1 MSQTFK
7 HDVLL
12 RLVKIAN
19 VILITIPFAL
29 SWFLYYS
36 ERMYFR
42 TFYRKG
48 NWVIILLFLILYVIF
63 GKVYDA
69 FLVSFN
75 RISEMIY
82 SQSLAAFIADA
93 LMFVVISLLTR
104 RMPNLLP
111 IMLALFVQILLS
123 MCWCF
128 LANQWYFRAF
138 VPKRTLIVYDMREGI
153 EKLIEDYGL
162 EGKFDIQKTV
172 TAEECLANDLKDISD
187 SKTEVVYLCGVHSHD
202 RNTILKYCISNGI
215 TAYVIPRIG
224 DVIMSGA
231 RKMHMFHLPV
241 QRVERYHPGFE
252 YAVIKRIFDILLSL
266 LALVILSPVYL
277 ITAIAIKAEDG
288 GPILYRQIRLTK
300 NGRLF
305 QIMKFRSM
313 RVGAEKDGVARLSTG
328 EQDDRITKVGHF
340 IRSVRIDELPQLIN
354 ILRGEMSI
362 VGPRPERPEIAK
374 EYEKELP
381 EFSLRLQVK
390 AGLTGL
396 AQVFGKYNSSPY
408 DKLMMDLMY
417 IANASI
423 LQDLRIM
430 IATVKIL
437 FLPESTEGVDVGQVT
452 ALDYENEANR
462 TEKWE
467 KRDEHWV
474 D

>member
-1 MSQTFK
+1 
-7 HDVLL
+7 
-12 RLVKIAN
+12 
-19 VILITIPFAL
+19 
-29 SWFLYYS
+29 
-36 ERMYFR
+36 
-42 TFYRKG
+42 
-48 NWVIILLFLILYVIF
+48 
-63 GKVYDA
+63 
-69 FLVSFN
+69 
-75 RISEMIY
+75 
-82 SQSLAAFIADA
+82 
-93 LMFVVISLLTR
+93 
-104 RMPNLLP
+104 
-111 IMLALFVQILLS
+111 
-123 MCWCF
+123 
-128 LANQWYFRAF
+128 
-138 VPKRTLIVYDMREGI
+138 MREGI

-187 SKTEVVYLCGVHSHD
+187 SKAEVVYLCGVHSHD

-362 VGPRPERPEIAK
+362 VGPRQSGLK
-374 EYEKELP
+374 
-381 EFSLRLQVK
+381 SLQNMKKNFL
-390 AGLTGL
+390 
-396 AQVFGKYNSSPY
+396 SSAY
-408 DKLMMDLMY
+408 
-417 IANASI
+417 AC
-423 LQDLRIM
+423 R
-430 IATVKIL
+430 
-437 FLPESTEGVDVGQVT
+437 
-452 ALDYENEANR
+452 
-462 TEKWE
+462 
-467 KRDEHWV
+467 
-474 D
+474 

>member
-12 RLVKIAN
+12 RGVKIAN
-19 VILITIPFAL
+19 VILITIPFAV

-36 ERMYFR
+36 ERMYLR

-104 RMPNLLP
+104 RMPSLLP
-111 IMLALFVQILLS
+111 ILLVFLAQILLS
-123 MCWCF
+123 ACWCY
-128 LANQWYFRAF
+128 LANRWYFRAF
-138 VPKRTLIVYDMREGI
+138 VPKRTIIVYDMREGI

-162 EGKFDIQKTV
+162 EGKFDIQKSI
-172 TAEECLANDLKDISD
+172 TAEDCLANDLKEISD
-187 SKTEVVYLCGVHSHD
+187 SKAEVVYLCGVHSHD
-202 RNTILKYCISNGI
+202 RNIILKYCITNGI

-252 YAVIKRIFDILLSL
+252 FAVIKRIFDILLSL
-266 LALVILSPVYL
+266 VALVILSPVYL

-288 GPILYRQIRLTK
+288 GPILYRQTRLTK

-313 RVGAEKDGVARLSTG
+313 RVDAEKDGVARLSTG
-328 EQDDRITKVGHF
+328 EQDNRITRVGRF
-340 IRSVRIDELPQLIN
+340 IRAVRIDELPQLIN
-354 ILRGEMSI
+354 ILKGEMSI
-362 VGPRPERPEIAK
+362 VGPRPERPEIAA

-381 EFSLRLQVK
+381 EFNLRLQVK

-417 IANASI
+417 ISNASV
-423 LQDLRIM
+423 LQDLRIIM
-430 IATVKIL
+430 ATVKIL
-437 FLPESTEGVDVGQVT
+437 FISDSTEGVESGKKT
-452 ALDYENEANR
+452 AL
-462 TEKWE
+462 
-467 KRDEHWV
+467 
-474 D
+474 

>member
-1 MSQTFK
+1 MSQIFK

-12 RLVKIAN
+12 KTVKTVN
-19 VILITIPFAL
+19 VILITIPFTL

-48 NWVIILLFLILYVIF
+48 NWVIILLFLVLYVIF

-75 RISEMIY
+75 RLSEMIY

-93 LMFVVISLLTR
+93 LMFVVISLLMR
-104 RMPNLLP
+104 RLPSLLP
-111 IMLALFVQILLS
+111 MILVLLAQILLS
-123 MCWCF
+123 ACWSF
-128 LANQWYFRAF
+128 LANHWYFHTF
-138 VPKRTLIVYDMREGI
+138 VPKRTLIIYDMREGMD
-153 EKLIEDYGL
+153 KLIENYGL
-162 EGKFDIQKTV
+162 RGKFEIQKTITV
-172 TAEECLANDLKDISD
+172 EECLADELKVISD
-187 SKTEVVYLCGVHSHD
+187 SQAEVVYLCGVHSHD
-202 RNTILKYCISNGI
+202 RNIILKYCITNGI

-224 DVIMSGA
+224 DVIMSGG

-252 YAVIKRIFDILLSL
+252 YAVIKRAFDILLSL
-266 LALVILSPVYL
+266 VALVILSPVYL

-288 GPILYRQIRLTK
+288 GPVLYKQTRLTK

-305 QIMKFRSM
+305 KIMKFRSM
-313 RVGAEKDGVARLSTG
+313 RVDAEKDGVARLSTG
-328 EQDDRITKVGHF
+328 EKDDRITKVGRF
-340 IRSVRIDELPQLIN
+340 IRMVRIDELPQLIN
-354 ILRGEMSI
+354 ILKGEMSI
-362 VGPRPERPEIAK
+362 VGPRPERPEIAA

-381 EFSLRLQVK
+381 EFSLRLQVT

-396 AQVFGKYNSSPY
+396 AQVFGKYNTSSY

-437 FLPESTEGVDVGQVT
+437 FLPESTEGVAVGATT
-452 ALDYENEANR
+452 AMDYENAADS
-462 TEKWE
+462 TENDTETVAK
-467 KRDEHWV
+467 
-474 D
+474 

>member
-12 RLVKIAN
+12 RGVKTAN

-36 ERMYFR
+36 ERMYLR

-82 SQSLAAFIADA
+82 SQSLAALIADA

-104 RMPNLLP
+104 RMPSLLP
-111 IMLALFVQILLS
+111 ILLVFLAQILLS
-123 MCWCF
+123 ACWCY
-128 LANQWYFRAF
+128 LANHWYFHTF
-138 VPKRTLIVYDMREGI
+138 EPKRTLIVYDMREGM

-162 EGKFDIQKTV
+162 DAKFAIQETITV
-172 TAEECLANDLKDISD
+172 EECLNNGLKVISD
-187 SKTEVVYLCGVHSHD
+187 LRAEVVYLCGVHSHD
-202 RNTILKYCISNGI
+202 RNIILKHCITNGI

-252 YAVIKRIFDILLSL
+252 YAVIKRGFDILLSL
-266 LALVILSPVYL
+266 FALIILSPVYL

-288 GPILYRQIRLTK
+288 GPVLYRQTRLTK

-305 QIMKFRSM
+305 RILKFRSM
-313 RVGAEKDGVARLSTG
+313 RVDAEKDGVARLSTG
-328 EQDDRITKVGHF
+328 EKDDRITRVGRF
-340 IRSVRIDELPQLIN
+340 IRMIRIDELPQLIN

-362 VGPRPERPEIAK
+362 VGPRPERPDIAA

-381 EFSLRLQVK
+381 EFSLRLQVT

-396 AQVFGKYNSSPY
+396 AQVFGKYNTSPY

-417 IANASI
+417 ISNASI
-423 LQDLRIM
+423 LQDLRI
-430 IATVKIL
+430 ILATIKIL
-437 FLPESTEGVDVGQVT
+437 FLPESTEGIEKGKTT
-452 ALDYENEANR
+452 AG
-462 TEKWE
+462 EK
-467 KRDEHWV
+467 
-474 D
+474 